1 MKLLII
7 TSRFPYPINKGDKLR
22 AYYQI
27 KELSKQFEIHLISIS
42 DQKIKSQELKKL
54 EFYCKTIKVLYLPV
68 WKRVLFLLRTFLNNK
83 PFQVNYFYSNNF
95 QKTINSIIKKISPDH
110 IFCQLIRTALY
121 MKDQHHIPSTLDYMD
136 ALSKGIERRIAIS
149 KSIMKPILKMEHNRL
164 QQFENLAFEFFKHHT
179 IISSSDRDN
188 ILHENNKQIKVIQNG
203 IDTLY
208 YQSKNIEKLYDL
220 VFIGNL
226 NYVPNINAATYI
238 ANQVVPIL
246 KQSISNLKVL
256 IAGSN
261 PSTKVQKLQNDHITV
276 KGWYDDIREAYCS
289 GKVFFAPMQ
298 IGTGLQNKL
307 LEAMSMGIPCI
318 TSSLANKSLKAENG
332 KNIYVGNSLADYV
345 EIITSLLND
354 ESMRQKVGNEGRNFV
369 EKNYNWD
376 VFNDKLVEIFKNK
389 QGSIEKEIIF

>member
-42 DQKIKSQELKKL
+42 DQKIYNEDYREL

-68 WKRVLFLLRTFLNNK
+68 WKRGLYLLRTFLNNK
-83 PFQVNYFYSNNF
+83 PFQVNYFYSNSF
-95 QKTINSIIKKISPDH
+95 QKTINSIIEKITPDH
-110 IFCQLIRTALY
+110 IYCQLIRTALY

-136 ALSKGIERRIAIS
+136 ALSKGIERRISIS
-149 KSIMKPILKMEHNRL
+149 KWIMKPILKMEYNRL

-179 IISSSDRDN
+179 IISSSDRDD
-188 ILHENNKQIKVIQNG
+188 IMHENNKQIKVIQNG
-203 IDTLY
+203 IDTFY
-208 YQSKNIEKLYDL
+208 YKSKTTDKTYDI

-238 ANQVVPIL
+238 AKQVVPSL
-246 KQSISNLKVL
+246 KKSKSNLKVL

-261 PSTKVQKLQNDHITV
+261 PSTKVQKLQNDYITI

-318 TSSLANKSLKAENG
+318 TSSLANRSLKAVNG
-332 KNIYVGNSLADYV
+332 ENIYIGNSISDYV
-345 EIITSLLND
+345 KIITSLLDD
-354 ESMRQKVGNEGRNFV
+354 EPKRHKIGDEGRKFV

-376 VFNDKLVEIFKNK
+376 VFNDKLVEVFKNK
-389 QGSIEKEIIF
+389 QGGIE